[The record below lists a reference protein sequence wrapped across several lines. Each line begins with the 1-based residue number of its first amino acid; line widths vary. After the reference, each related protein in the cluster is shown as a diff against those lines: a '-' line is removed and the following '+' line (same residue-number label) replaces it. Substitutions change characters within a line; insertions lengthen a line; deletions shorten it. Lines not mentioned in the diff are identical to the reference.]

1 MNSKL
6 HLNYLIIG
14 IALLNFIACGH
25 KSDTIIKQEQN
36 LNDSL
41 SDILAKKESDAD
53 SIILKNL
60 IIKLLN
66 WSETDET
73 PDFDVFVNS
82 EEDSI
87 YTGIHWATHKKRL
100 NQLEKTGFFTES
112 FLQNYQNIA
121 EFLDKELKQNSEK
134 YYAGEIPPYSN
145 DANIWCNCQD
155 YPEDWEKNII
165 IVHLNM
171 DTNTANF
178 QWSWDN
184 ENYYSVKAE
193 KDNCLWKI
201 SYLEHFDIKNYE
213 W

>member
-1 MNSKL
+1 MKSKL
-6 HLNYLIIG
+6 NFNYLIIG
-14 IALLNFIACGH
+14 IALFNFIACGH
-25 KSDTIIKQEQN
+25 KNSKSDKSDTMIKHEQN
-36 LNDSL
+36 LNDS
-41 SDILAKKESDAD
+41 SDAD
-53 SIILKNL
+53 SIRLKNL

-66 WSETDET
+66 WSETDEA
-73 PDFDVFVNS
+73 PDFDVLVNS

-87 YTGIHWATHKKRL
+87 YTGIHWEAHKKRL
-100 NQLEKTGFFTES
+100 HQLEKTGFFTNS

-121 EFLDKELKQNSEK
+121 DFLDKELKQNPEK

-155 YPEDWEKNII
+155 YPEDWEKTIT
-165 IVHLNM
+165 IVHLNI
-171 DTNTANF
+171 DANTANF

-193 KDNCLWKI
+193 KSNCCLWKI
-201 SYLEHFDIKNYE
+201 SYLEHFDIKSYE